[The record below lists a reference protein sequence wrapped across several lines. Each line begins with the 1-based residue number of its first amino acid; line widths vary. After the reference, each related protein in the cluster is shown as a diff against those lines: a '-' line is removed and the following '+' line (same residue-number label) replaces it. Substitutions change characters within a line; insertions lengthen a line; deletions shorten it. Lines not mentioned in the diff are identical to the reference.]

1 MKKRL
6 KTQLSI
12 KEIYDSYIQKLNKH
26 KSAIRY
32 SDRTWF
38 HSSSAGLC
46 TRKHFFSSVSQAE
59 GEPIKD
65 DTMRLFRLGDI
76 VHEDIQNAVRDYA
89 DANALPILIE
99 KELYL
104 DDFNVRGFI
113 DLALLDRNTL
123 YDIKTCNSWKWSKM
137 FGRGASG
144 MPDLHQ
150 QLQLATYGIWV
161 REEYDIQDLKLVMVY
176 YNKNTSAIREVELM
190 SDEMMAEAE
199 LYWEKVNDMLE
210 PIHWGEVSD
219 LDERGIDMDNHFVTD
234 IPSMGQAIFQI
245 PPIELGTSPVQEW
258 ECNYC
263 QFADSCGGIKNAK

>member
-1 MKKRL
+1 MLKK
-6 KTQLSI
+6 QLSI
-12 KEIYDSYIQKLNKH
+12 KEIYDSYIQKLNKQ

-199 LYWEKVNDMLE
+199 LYWVKVNDMLE

-219 LDERGIDMDNHFVTD
+219 LDERGIDIDMDNHFVTD

>member
-1 MKKRL
+1 MLR
-6 KTQLSI
+6 TQLSI
-12 KEIYDSYIQKLNKH
+12 KQIYDRYIKKLNDK
-26 KSAIRY
+26 KNAVRY
-32 SDRTWF
+32 SDRSWF

-46 TRKHFFSSVSQAE
+46 VRKHFYSSVSQDKGA
-59 GEPIKD
+59 PIKD
-65 DTMRLFRLGDI
+65 DTMRLFRLGDV

-89 DANALPILIE
+89 DSNALPILIE
-99 KELYL
+99 KKLYL
-104 DDFNVRGFI
+104 EDYNVRGFI

-137 FGRGASG
+137 FGRGSNG

-161 REEYDIQDLKLVMVY
+161 REEYDIQDLKLAMVY

-210 PIHWGEVSD
+210 PVHMGETTD
-219 LDERGIDMDNHFVTD
+219 LDDRGIDMETHFVTD
-234 IPSMGQAIFQI
+234 MPHIGQVIFEI

-263 QFADSCGGIKNAK
+263 QFADDCGGLKNAK